1 MMKAVLFLAALITS
15 SAFATERAV
24 FPIDNNVDKKLSSFY
39 VISENHVN
47 RIVTP
52 FSNPSIKLD
61 NVGGVSYQAKD
72 NVLYLATT
80 TKQPI
85 AAFITENGDESAAI
99 KVVLKP
105 ESVPPQEIVLNGASL
120 ANGSQLARTFE
131 RSNPRTKSITNIMA
145 MLVKGDI
152 PLGYQEKE
160 VNAQYIPHCEQNGLV
175 FDFYRGQHYSGG
187 DYVVSI
193 GTVKNTSSQMIEFT
207 ENHCYERGVVA
218 VAAHPTLQLLPNQR
232 TEVFVMYNRNKPYSR
247 QSVGRQSLL
256 QGGAHD

>member
-1 MMKAVLFLAALITS
+1 MIKAVLFLTALITS
-15 SAFATERAV
+15 SSFASEMAV
-24 FPIDNNVDKKLSSFY
+24 FPIDKKIDKKHSPLY
-39 VISENHVN
+39 VISDNHVN

-80 TKQPI
+80 TKQNI

-105 ESVPPQEIVLNGASL
+105 ESVPPQEIVLNGNNL

-152 PLGYQEKE
+152 PLGYQEKA
-160 VNAQYIPHCEQNGLV
+160 VDVQYIPNCQQQGLV

-193 GTVKNTSSQMIEFT
+193 GTVENTSSQMIDFT
-207 ENHCYERGVVA
+207 ENNCYEKGVVA
-218 VAAHPTLQLLPNQR
+218 VAAHPTLQLLPNER
-232 TEVFVMYNRNKPYSR
+232 TEVFVMYHRNKPQSR
-247 QSVGRQSLL
+247 QSSGRQSLL
-256 QGGAHD
+256 VGGKHD